1 MVHLGGG
8 VVEATLRRVQTS
20 RAGAVKEPHL
30 TTEDHFRYPYVNT
43 FAHIMEELGD
53 DRGSRRCNV

>member
-20 RAGAVKEPHL
+20 RAGAVKKPHL
-30 TTEDHFRYPYVNT
+30 TTEDHSSDPHVNT
-43 FAHIMEELGD
+43 FSHIMEELGD
-53 DRGSRRCNV
+53 DRESRRCII